1 MRSLEHGDATWRRS
15 SYSGESGNCVE
26 IAAVG
31 VGRRAVR
38 DSKDPEGG
46 SLVVSDAAWGDFVA
60 AVKRGEFPQ
69 T

>member
-1 MRSLEHGDATWRRS
+1 MQSLEYGSVAWRRS

-26 IAAVG
+26 VAAVNPD
-31 VGRRAVR
+31 RRAVR

-46 SLVVSDAAWGDFVA
+46 VLTVRSLAWGDFVA
-60 AVKRGEFPQ
+60 AVRRGEFPL